1 MRFQGFA
8 LVFLVTAAVMAS
20 VCKAQAFYFFPGCE
34 SPAVESKIINRF
46 NWAES
51 HTWHDGVRIVS
62 IDQAVERP
70 AREYGF
76 TPILRRYCRG
86 RAYLE
91 SGHYRTIH
99 FLIEEPMG
107 LAGVGWN
114 VEFCL
119 NGHDRWRVY
128 NGNCRVLRR

>member
-1 MRFQGFA
+1 MRFQVFA
-8 LVFLVTAAVMAS
+8 LVFLVAAAVMAS
-20 VCKAQAFYFFPGCE
+20 VSKAQAFYFFPSCE

-76 TPILRRYCRG
+76 NPILRRYCAATTSISKSYSAR
-86 RAYLE
+86 RPNYE
-91 SGHYRTIH
+91 SKMQSTKIQ
-99 FLIEEPMG
+99 
-107 LAGVGWN
+107 
-114 VEFCL
+114 
-119 NGHDRWRVY
+119 
-128 NGNCRVLRR
+128 